1 MKRGDIVLI
10 RFPFSDLS
18 SNKVRPA
25 LVVSSDE
32 YMQRCS
38 DAIFVCIS
46 SKNTSKLYP
55 TDLLI
60 ENTDSEFRATGLK
73 KSSLIRIDKIVILK
87 TSLVR
92 RSLGYAGPNIMSQVD
107 KTLTEV
113 LGLEIVPQNNSQ
125 DIQKEQAS
133 QITDSPP
140 SENTI

>member
-10 RFPFSDLS
+10 RIPFSDLS

-25 LVVSSDE
+25 LVVSSNE

-38 DAIFVCIS
+38 DGIFICIS
-46 SKNTSKLYP
+46 SKNTNKLYP

-87 TSLVR
+87 T
-92 RSLGYAGPNIMSQVD
+92 
-107 KTLTEV
+107 K
-113 LGLEIVPQNNSQ
+113 
-125 DIQKEQAS
+125 
-133 QITDSPP
+133 
-140 SENTI
+140 